1 MFLTKGAST
10 SNFKPVTDLSLYL
23 PKAFNKNY
31 AGRDIPTPNRKEE
44 KDPISVVD
52 HKYII
57 VEEINTE
64 ADEHTDN
71 VL

>member
-23 PKAFNKNY
+23 LKSSSKTY
-31 AGRDIPTPNRKEE
+31 AGRDLPTPNKKEE
-44 KDPISVVD
+44 KDTVSIVD

-64 ADEHTDN
+64 AEK
-71 VL
+71 LY